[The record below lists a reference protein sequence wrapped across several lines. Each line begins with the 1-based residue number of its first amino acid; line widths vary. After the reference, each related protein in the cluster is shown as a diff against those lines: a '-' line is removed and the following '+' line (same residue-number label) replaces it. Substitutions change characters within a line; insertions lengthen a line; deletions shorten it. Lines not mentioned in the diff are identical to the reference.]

1 MNLAELL
8 HPLSFEG
15 LGIALLCGA
24 MVGMERQL
32 CGKPAGIRTSA
43 LICIGSY
50 VFTVVGGFIPGTVDP
65 SRVVAQIVTGIGFI
79 GAGVIL
85 ARGDLVLGVT
95 SASVIWV
102 LAGVGILIG
111 LDRSASAV
119 ILSAVTVII
128 LVGVSFLERMF
139 MGLRKGVYR
148 RLRKGEQEG
157 QG

>member
-8 HPLSFEG
+8 YPLSFQG
-15 LGIALLCGA
+15 LGVALLCGA

-50 VFTVVGGFIPGTVDP
+50 VFTVVGVQIPGVVDP

-111 LDRSASAV
+111 LNRSGSAV
-119 ILSAVTVII
+119 ILSAVTVVI
-128 LVGVSFLERMF
+128 LVGVSFLERLF
-139 MGLRKGVYR
+139 IGLRKGVYR
-148 RLRKGEQEG
+148 RFRKGEHEG
-157 QG
+157 QD